1 MSNIFS
7 DIMAADQE
15 PKEKPKPKKKAPP
28 KKKIKTG
35 LSEETR
41 EKTIAIINQNEG
53 KEDKPAIHYD
63 SEKMEL
69 QELID
74 RSSKAE
80 LMKPIQL
87 EELQKFKIEQEKIKL
102 LTTSKDLVQ
111 VPFAEFLYYGYIEKC
126 NIDMLAMC
134 RKLKPKIISAVN
146 EKDVVT
152 VVNLINREI
161 SSTLE
166 TIRVSQERD
175 VKNWRT
181 GK

>member
-7 DIMAADQE
+7 DIIAADQK
-15 PKEKPKPKKKAPP
+15 PKEKPNPKKKAPA

-53 KEDKPAIHYD
+53 TEEKPVVHFNSDDMDIEELTDKA
-63 SEKMEL
+63 
-69 QELID
+69 
-74 RSSKAE
+74 SKAM
-80 LMKPIQL
+80 LMKHIQL

-152 VVNLINREI
+152 VVNLINRE
-161 SSTLE
+161 
-166 TIRVSQERD
+166 
-175 VKNWRT
+175 
-181 GK
+181 

>member
-7 DIMAADQE
+7 DIIAADQK

-53 KEDKPAIHYD
+53 TEEKLVVHFNSDDMDIEELTDKA
-63 SEKMEL
+63 
-69 QELID
+69 
-74 RSSKAE
+74 SKAM
-80 LMKPIQL
+80 LMKHIQL

-175 VKNWRT
+175 VKNWRA